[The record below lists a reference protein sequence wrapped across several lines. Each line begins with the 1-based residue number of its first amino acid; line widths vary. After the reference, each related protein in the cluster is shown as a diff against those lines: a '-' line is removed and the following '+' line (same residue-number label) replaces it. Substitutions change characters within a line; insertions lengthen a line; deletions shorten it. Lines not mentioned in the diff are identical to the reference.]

1 MPAANLKV
9 ICASPRDGGRLSLD
23 GWGAEPGET
32 LHLPCAS
39 GGTAPIRTV
48 AEA

>member
-23 GWGAEPGET
+23 GWGAELGET